1 MTIIQ
6 HHPADDLLLALAA
19 GSLAAGPSLVVASH
33 VEACAQCRGRMQVLE
48 NAGGVLLEELAPAT
62 LSPQALART
71 LAAIDALPLEA
82 ASRERPATCLP
93 AAPDGMSWPRALQ
106 QCSATR
112 WHWLAPGMR
121 WSRVTLPAD
130 PQAKL
135 FLLRIGAGMK
145 LAWHTHSE
153 NELTQVLHG
162 SFHDGRAL
170 FGPGDFDQADGDV
183 HHQPVVQASSE
194 CICLASIEGKMLFD
208 GAVARALGALI
219 GM

>member
-1 MTIIQ
+1 MTMIQ

-19 GSLAAGPSLVVASH
+19 GNLPGGPSLVVASH
-33 VEACAQCRGRMQVLE
+33 VEACAQCRSRMQMLE
-48 NAGGVLLEELAPAT
+48 AAGGVMLEDLAPEP

-71 LAAIDALPLEA
+71 LAAIDALPRDA
-82 ASRERPATCLP
+82 ARARPVGRLP
-93 AAPDGMSWPRALQ
+93 AAPEGMAWPQALQ
-106 QCSATR
+106 SCTATR

-121 WSRVTLPAD
+121 WSRITLPAD

-145 LAWHTHSE
+145 LARHTHSE
-153 NELTQVLHG
+153 TEFTQVLHG

-170 FGPGDFDQADGDV
+170 FGAGDFDQADGGI
-183 HHQPVVQASSE
+183 HHQPVVQANGE
-194 CICLASIEGKMLFD
+194 CICLASIEGRMVFD
-208 GAVARALGALI
+208 GAIARTLGALI

>member
-1 MTIIQ
+1 MMSIQ
-6 HHPADDLLLALAA
+6 HHPADDLLLGLAA
-19 GSLAAGPSLVVASH
+19 GSLPGGPSLVVASH
-33 VEACAQCRGRMQVLE
+33 VEACAQCHGRMQVLE
-48 NAGGVLLEELAPAT
+48 TAGGVLLEDLAPET

-71 LAAIDALPLEA
+71 LAFIDAPPREA
-82 ASRERPATCLP
+82 ALARPATRLP
-93 AAPDGMSWPRALQ
+93 PPPEDMVWPRALR

-121 WSRVTLPAD
+121 WSRVTLAAD

-145 LAWHTHSE
+145 LARHTHSE

-170 FGPGDFDQADGDV
+170 FGPGDFDQADGDI
-183 HHQPVVQASSE
+183 HHQPVVQAGCE

-208 GAVARALGALI
+208 GAIARTLGAVI

>member
-48 NAGGVLLEELAPAT
+48 NAGGVL
-62 LSPQALART
+62 Q
-71 LAAIDALPLEA
+71 A
-82 ASRERPATCLP
+82 ASREGPATCLP

-170 FGPGDFDQADGDV
+170 FGPGDFDQADGDI